1 MLLTLH
7 QMQNDIKPPHDYSAY
22 KLNHNRCSPPE
33 SPRHLPSFFNA
44 PETSM
49 NNSHRGLPAPLGL
62 NLGPPDRGQST
73 NPSLGNLPAPPSQW
87 AGQDESMRNWLQA
100 KAEEDK
106 RKQEEERTKQ
116 ENLRLDQRKI
126 EQSMLRDSLNGGVPP
141 PMVPL
146 IFAGMGGGNLSSHTL
161 EWAQQYLAQL
171 SIQNQ
176 QQHQQL
182 QAQQQQIQQHQSLQ
196 QQGPPSPE
204 MRRDSR
210 MIPPNPYSAHHPP
223 TPSTT
228 SQATNHLPQSR
239 GLTHSSSNTS
249 LSRLNTAELQPQ
261 PLASSAPTSRHSIHP
276 LQQSQTAQSE
286 PSSGP
291 SLFFHHWT
299 PPNNNGGQPP
309 TPSGKSQNGSPFSQ
323 NAPSHLR
330 SEYQNSPKKR
340 KFGGGQSNNA
350 PSTSQ
355 PSETSPPGSS
365 HQETSPRR
373 SPERGRSRQHSDA
386 SSREHD
392 SRLIAR
398 PSSRQQRQDELGG
411 AQQYQNRHYHGH
423 GGPSGSGEDHLMR

>member
-1 MLLTLH
+1 MLSTLH
-7 QMQNDIKPPHDYSAY
+7 PMQNDIKPPQDYSSY
-22 KLNHNRCSPPE
+22 KLNHNRYSPPE

-44 PETSM
+44 TESSM

-62 NLGPPDRGQST
+62 NLGPPDRAQVT

-116 ENLRLDQRKI
+116 ENLRLEQRKI
-126 EQSMLRDSLNGGVPP
+126 EQSMLRDSLNGGIPP

-146 IFAGMGGGNLSSHTL
+146 IFAGMGGGNLPSHTL
-161 EWAQQYLAQL
+161 EWAQQYLSQL
-171 SIQNQ
+171 SLQNQ
-176 QQHQQL
+176 QQQQQL
-182 QAQQQQIQQHQSLQ
+182 QAQQQQLQQHQQIQ

-210 MIPPNPYSAHHPP
+210 MIPPNPYSAQQVP
-223 TPSTT
+223 TPST
-228 SQATNHLPQSR
+228 SQPTNNVTQNRS
-239 GLTHSSSNTS
+239 LTHSSSNTS

-261 PLASSAPTSRHSIHP
+261 PLPSSAPTSRQSMHP

-299 PPNNNGGQPP
+299 PPNNGGGQPP
-309 TPSGKSQNGSPFSQ
+309 TPSGKSQHGSPFSQ
-323 NAPSHLR
+323 HAPAHLR

-340 KFGGGQSNNA
+340 KLGGGQANHI
-350 PSTSQ
+350 PPTGQ
-355 PSETSPPGSS
+355 QSETSPPGSS

-373 SPERGRSRQHSDA
+373 SPERRHSRQHSDA
-386 SSREHD
+386 SSREND
-392 SRLIAR
+392 SRPVAR
-398 PSSRQQRQDELGG
+398 PSSRQQRQDELSG
-411 AQQYQNRHYHGH
+411 AQHYQSRQYHGH
-423 GGPSGSGEDHLMR
+423 GGSGGSGEDHLMR

>member
-7 QMQNDIKPPHDYSAY
+7 PMQNDIKPPHDYSSY
-22 KLNHNRCSPPE
+22 KLNHTKYSPPE
-33 SPRHLPSFFNA
+33 SPRHLPSFFSA
-44 PETSM
+44 PEQ
-49 NNSHRGLPAPLGL
+49 N
-62 NLGPPDRGQST
+62 RGQST
-73 NPSLGNLPAPPSQW
+73 NPLLGNLPAPPSQW

-100 KAEEDK
+100 KAEEDR

-176 QQHQQL
+176 QQQQQL
-182 QAQQQQIQQHQSLQ
+182 QAQQQQIQQHQQLQ
-196 QQGPPSPE
+196 HQGPPSPE
-204 MRRDSR
+204 IRRDSR
-210 MIPPNPYSAHHPP
+210 MIPPNPYSAQQPP
-223 TPSTT
+223 APST

-239 GLTHSSSNTS
+239 SLTHSSSNTS

-261 PLASSAPTSRHSIHP
+261 PLPSSAPASRHSMHP

-309 TPSGKSQNGSPFSQ
+309 TPSGKSQHGSPFSQ
-323 NAPSHLR
+323 TAPSHLR
-330 SEYQNSPKKR
+330 SEYQSSPKKR

-350 PSTSQ
+350 PPTSQ
-355 PSETSPPGSS
+355 PPETSPPGSS
-365 HQETSPRR
+365 HHETSPRR

-386 SSREHD
+386 SSREND
-392 SRLIAR
+392 SRPIAR

-411 AQQYQNRHYHGH
+411 AQHYQSRHYHGH
-423 GGPSGSGEDHLMR
+423 GGHSGSGDDQLMR

>member
-1 MLLTLH
+1 
-7 QMQNDIKPPHDYSAY
+7 MQNDVKPPHDYSSY
-22 KLNHNRCSPPE
+22 KLNHNRYSPPE

-44 PETSM
+44 TDTNM

-62 NLGPPDRGQST
+62 NLGPPDRGQSS

-100 KAEEDK
+100 KAEED
-106 RKQEEERTKQ
+106 RRRQEEERTKQ

-126 EQSMLRDSLNGGVPP
+126 EQNMLRDSLNGGVPP

-176 QQHQQL
+176 QQQQQL
-182 QAQQQQIQQHQSLQ
+182 QAQQQQHVQQHQQIQ

-210 MIPPNPYSAHHPP
+210 MIPPNPYSAQQPP
-223 TPSTT
+223 APSAP
-228 SQATNHLPQSR
+228 QATNHVSQSR
-239 GLTHSSSNTS
+239 GLAHSSSSTS

-261 PLASSAPTSRHSIHP
+261 PLPSSAPTSRHSMHP
-276 LQQSQTAQSE
+276 FQQSQTAQSE

-299 PPNNNGGQPP
+299 PPNNSGGQPP
-309 TPSGKSQNGSPFSQ
+309 TPSGKSQHTSPFSQ
-323 NAPSHLR
+323 HAPSHLR
-330 SEYQNSPKKR
+330 SEYQNTPKKR
-340 KFGGGQSNNA
+340 KVGGGHSNNA
-350 PSTSQ
+350 PATNQ
-355 PSETSPPGSS
+355 PSETSPRSS
-365 HQETSPRR
+365 HHDTSPRR
-373 SPERGRSRQHSDA
+373 SPERGHSRQHSEA
-386 SSREHD
+386 SSREND
-392 SRLIAR
+392 PRAVVR
-398 PSSRQQRQDELGG
+398 PSSRQQRQDELSG
-411 AQQYQNRHYHGH
+411 AQHYQSRQYHSH
-423 GGPSGSGEDHLMR
+423 GGSGRSVEDHMTR